1 MWLAHTHPNPWIKED
16 HMMKQF
22 GKGLL
27 VGAGALGTAA
37 AVGAVVVNTTQARSF
52 RSWLIEQVMWASG
65 LKRKHKA
72 KGNQGMAYREAQ
84 QQPDTAPLPHN
95 DVNMP
100 VDETTVDGMQVFT
113 WNGNGKANQPVLF
126 YIHGG
131 AYVSHAVNLNYYLL
145 NRITKR
151 TGAKV
156 VMPIYPLAPK
166 HTYDTVYPKVL
177 KAYQQTVEAAG
188 HPSRVSIV
196 GDSAGG
202 GFALGLGQVLK
213 AEGLPQPKQYIV
225 FSPWVDLRM
234 TNDLV
239 DHYEA
244 VDPVL
249 ERTYLRVAGQA
260 WAGSVE
266 ATYEPRV
273 SPVLGDFTNMAPV
286 TVFMGT
292 HELLMGDLP
301 ALEDALKAGFVDYR
315 IIIGERMMHVWPC
328 LPIPEA
334 EKAADQVA
342 ALINY

>member
-1 MWLAHTHPNPWIKED
+1 MSRVRNT
-16 HMMKQF
+16 
-22 GKGLL
+22 LL
-27 VGAGALGTAA
+27 MSAIALGVTG
-37 AVGAVVVNTTQARSF
+37 AVGAQVVHTTQERSV
-52 RSWLIEQVMWASG
+52 RSWLIEQAMWMSG
-65 LKRKHKA
+65 MKRKNNA
-72 KGNQGMAYREAQ
+72 KGNQGMAYCEAQ
-84 QQPDTAPLPHN
+84 QQPDTVPVPHD
-95 DVNMP
+95 DVNVP

-113 WNGNGKANQPVLF
+113 WNDNGKANQPVLF

-188 HPSRVSIV
+188 HPSRVTIM

-202 GFALGLGQVLK
+202 GFALGLGQILK

-239 DHYEA
+239 DRYEA

-266 ATYEPRV
+266 ATYDPRV
-273 SPVLGDFTNMAPV
+273 SPLLGDFTGMAPI

-292 HELLMGDLP
+292 HELFIADLP
-301 ALEDALKAGFVDYR
+301 ALEDALKAGLVDYR
-315 IIIGERMMHVWPC
+315 IIVGEKMLHVWPC

-334 EKAADQVA
+334 ERAADQVA

>member
-1 MWLAHTHPNPWIKED
+1 MSRVRNT
-16 HMMKQF
+16 
-22 GKGLL
+22 LL
-27 VGAGALGTAA
+27 MSAIALGVTG
-37 AVGAVVVNTTQARSF
+37 AVGAQVVRTTQERSV
-52 RSWLIEQVMWASG
+52 RSWLIEQAMWMSG
-65 LKRKHKA
+65 MKRKNKA

-84 QQPDTAPLPHN
+84 QQPDTVPVPHD
-95 DVNMP
+95 DVNVP

-113 WNGNGKANQPVLF
+113 WNDNGKANQPVLF

-188 HPSRVSIV
+188 HPSRVTIM

-202 GFALGLGQVLK
+202 GFALGLGQILK

-239 DHYEA
+239 DRYEA

-266 ATYEPRV
+266 ATYDPQV
-273 SPVLGDFTNMAPV
+273 SPLLGDFTGMAPI

-292 HELLMGDLP
+292 HELFIADLP
-301 ALEDALKAGFVDYR
+301 ALEDALKAGLVDYR
-315 IIIGERMMHVWPC
+315 IIVGEKMLHVWPC

-334 EKAADQVA
+334 ERAADQVA
-342 ALINY
+342 VLINY